1 MDEPVVN
8 QTLDQKKM
16 AFANS
21 EHIEAVIA
29 LLQECGGVPKL
40 VGDTEFETV
49 RNAITL
55 DAQQDL
61 TKAFISAI
69 DAIKKGS
76 LFEPK

>member
-1 MDEPVVN
+1 
-8 QTLDQKKM
+8 M

-21 EHIEAVIA
+21 EHIEAVIT
-29 LLQECGGVPKL
+29 LLQECGGVAQL

-55 DAQQDL
+55 DAQQDM
-61 TKAFISAI
+61 TKKFIAAI